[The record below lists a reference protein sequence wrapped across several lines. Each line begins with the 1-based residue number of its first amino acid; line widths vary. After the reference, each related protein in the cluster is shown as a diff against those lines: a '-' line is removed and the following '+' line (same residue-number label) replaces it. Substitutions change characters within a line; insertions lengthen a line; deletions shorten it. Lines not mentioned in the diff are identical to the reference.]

1 MENYL
6 YLSGASM
13 YIFLCMLI
21 FIMVV
26 AIVLGKAYVDEKEN
40 NQKSKEIIKIL
51 KSENKALKNKIHKIN
66 FKVPEVEESTNV

>member
-6 YLSGASM
+6 YLNGSSM

-21 FIMVV
+21 FIMVA

-40 NQKSKEIIKIL
+40 NHKLKETIKTL
-51 KSENKALKNKIHKIN
+51 KADKKGLENKIYKMN
-66 FKVPEVEESTNV
+66 FKVPEVEESENV

>member
-21 FIMVV
+21 FIMVA

-40 NQKSKEIIKIL
+40 NQKSKEIIKSL
-51 KSENKALKNKIHKIN
+51 KAENKALKNKIYKIN

>member
-21 FIMVV
+21 FIMVA

-40 NQKSKEIIKIL
+40 NQKSKEIIKSL
-51 KSENKALKNKIHKIN
+51 KAENKALKNKIYKIN
-66 FKVPEVEESTNV
+66 FKVPEVEESDNV